1 MFRDRQLTIFA
12 RLIISY
18 LLLFS
23 LLAGVSL
30 YFIYQLNRFNHV
42 TRSIILNDT
51 TILEYANQLSD
62 SLLSESRY
70 DRKFVVLKDE
80 NLYNSYL
87 QAKKEFDRLL
97 NAAMA
102 NTNSEEIRHIL
113 YSINIQ
119 HRRFNRLV
127 NLERELIRVA
137 KTYETEKYLQEK
149 KETADFI
156 IEEIKKIRE
165 TSEKN
170 AFTKI
175 IELSE
180 RSDKAQNVSIII
192 SVLALSAGLIIA
204 FVITRSIKKPLD
216 IMRAK
221 TVEISRGN
229 FKGDLEVTSP
239 PVIAELAYAINTM
252 CHKLQ
257 EVDDIKTKFFS
268 HMSHELRTP
277 LASIKEGTSLLL
289 EGLGGEV
296 SEKQQRILSIVVQE
310 SNRMID
316 LVNSLLD
323 LSKMEA
329 GMMEYQFSPTD
340 IAGLVKNPLET
351 LAPLAEAKNITI
363 DNRIGSL
370 TPVLVDYER
379 MQQVFR
385 NIIGNAIKFTPEEG
399 HITIDAIEGKELME
413 ITVHDTGPGIA
424 AKDIERIFQKF
435 QQVNDANS
443 KSIKGTGLGLAT
455 IKQIILAHGG
465 KVWATSQE
473 GLGTTF
479 HFTLPLAVL

>member
-1 MFRDRQLTIFA
+1 MFRTKLTIFA
-12 RLIISY
+12 RLVISY
-18 LLLFS
+18 LLLS
-23 LLAGVSL
+23 SMLAGVSL
-30 YFIYQLNRFNHV
+30 YFIYQLNRFNQV

-62 SLLSESRY
+62 VLLSESRY
-70 DRKFVVLKDE
+70 DRKFVVLKDD

-87 QAKKEFDRLL
+87 EAKNEFDRLL
-97 NAAMA
+97 NVAMA
-102 NTNSEEIRHIL
+102 DANSEAIQHIL

-137 KTYETEKYLQEK
+137 KTYETEEYAREK

-156 IEEIKKIRE
+156 IEEIKKIRA

-175 IELSE
+175 VELS
-180 RSDKAQNVSIII
+180 RQSDKAQNVSIMI
-192 SVLALSAGLIIA
+192 SILALSAGLIIA
-204 FVITRSIKKPLD
+204 FIITRSIKKPLD
-216 IMRAK
+216 VMRAK
-221 TVEISRGN
+221 TVKISRGD

-239 PVIAELAYAINTM
+239 PVIAELASAINTM

-289 EGLGGEV
+289 DGLGGDV
-296 SEKQQRILSIVVQE
+296 SENQQRILSIVVQE
-310 SNRMID
+310 SNRMIE

-329 GMMEYQFSPTD
+329 GMMEYQFSSTD
-340 IAGLVKNPLET
+340 IAGLVNHSLET

-363 DNRIGSL
+363 ENQVGAL
-370 TPVLVDYER
+370 PPVLADHER

-385 NIIGNAIKFTPEEG
+385 NIIGNAIKFTPEDG
-399 HITIDAIEGKELME
+399 RIIIDAVAGKEFME
-413 ITVHDTGPGIA
+413 ITVHDTGPGIP
-424 AKDIERIFQKF
+424 AKNLELIFHKF
-435 QQVNDANS
+435 QQGTRENGEN
-443 KSIKGTGLGLAT
+443 IKGTGLGLAT
-455 IKQIILAHGG
+455 VQQIIIAHGG

-473 GLGTTF
+473 SHGTTF
-479 HFTLPLAVL
+479 HFTLSLASS